1 MAVPDMTSFPAELRT
16 ERLLLRAFDE
26 ADASRLAQLGG
37 AREIADTMISVPHPY
52 TLAQALTNIAAFAQE
67 SSAGTGFHFGITLP
81 GDPRKFIGYAAL
93 KYIDR
98 EHEEAELSF
107 WIDADSAGN
116 GYVTEAAQALIG
128 MAFGPLGL
136 NRICAYH
143 MKRNPA
149 SSKVLAKLGFTM
161 EGCLRQRV
169 KKWGRY
175 EDVNI
180 WARLRIDTA

>member
-1 MAVPDMTSFPAELRT
+1 MAVPDMTSFPTELRT

-26 ADASRLAQLGG
+26 ADASRLAQVGG
-37 AREIADTMISVPHPY
+37 VREIADTMISVPHPY

-67 SSAGTGFHFGITLP
+67 SSVGTGFHFGITLP

-116 GYVTEAAQALIG
+116 GYVTEAAQALIS

-149 SSKVLAKLGFTM
+149 SGKVLAKLGFTM

-175 EDVNI
+175 EDVHI
-180 WARLRIDTA
+180 WSRLRIDTA

>member
-16 ERLLLRAFDE
+16 ERLLLRAFQAE
-26 ADASRLAQLGG
+26 DAPRLAQLAG

-52 TLAQALTNIAAFAQE
+52 TLTQAYANISGFNRE
-67 SSAGTGFHFGITLP
+67 SSAGTGFHFAIALP
-81 GDPRKFIGYAAL
+81 SEVRGFIGYAAL
-93 KYIDR
+93 KYIDS
-98 EHEEAELSF
+98 EHEETELSF
-107 WIDADSAGN
+107 WIEAGSAGN
-116 GYVTEAAQALIG
+116 GYVTEAARALIG

-149 SSKVLAKLGFTM
+149 SGKVLAKLGFTM

-175 EDVNI
+175 EDVHI
-180 WARLRIDTA
+180 WARLRIDTV